1 MQNIVCHV
9 WQSLQ
14 VVRSE
19 EWCIVDRLVFFLK
32 VSMSDT
38 QTPIPSG
45 DDLAAQALG
54 QDPTPSQPE
63 VSADDEA
70 AQSDQVAQ
78 ALGSLQN
85 VIERNATELQRIANE
100 LKEKRE
106 MMKNVFE
113 NDVELA
119 TAEEQ
124 VSLVTNQVKERK
136 AKLQGDPQITTLK
149 VQIGELNE
157 QKKEIEET
165 LSNHL
170 VNYYQMTNSTS
181 FDTSDGDQWEFKVSA
196 RVKPRKQAA

>member
-1 MQNIVCHV
+1 MDGLAAFKGFMQ
-9 WQSLQ
+9 
-14 VVRSE
+14 
-19 EWCIVDRLVFFLK
+19 D
-32 VSMSDT
+32 D
-38 QTPIPSG
+38 QTITNSQIPSG

-54 QDPTPSQPE
+54 GNSAVNEPE
-63 VSADDEA
+63 TADDEA
-70 AQSDQVAQ
+70 AQSDQVAV
-78 ALGSLQN
+78 ALSSLQN
-85 VIERNATELQRIANE
+85 VIERNATELQRLAND

-113 NDVELA
+113 NDTELA

-124 VSLVTNQVKERK
+124 VSLISTQVKERK

-149 VQIGELNE
+149 VQISELNE

-196 RVKPRKQAA
+196 RVKARKGG